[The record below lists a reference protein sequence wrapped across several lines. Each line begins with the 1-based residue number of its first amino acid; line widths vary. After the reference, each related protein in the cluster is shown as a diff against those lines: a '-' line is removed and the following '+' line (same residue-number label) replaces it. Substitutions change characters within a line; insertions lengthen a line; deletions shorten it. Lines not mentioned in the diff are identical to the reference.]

1 MRMTPADRSMTK
13 HILLWLVL
21 ASTLSISVQAQDST
35 GLEQAATAI
44 RLRQYPEAVELLIP
58 LAAQGNAEAQYQ
70 LASLYRSGR
79 GVKQDLDAYLEM
91 LTASANGG
99 FARAQYQ
106 LGLAYEAGSL
116 VPADLDQAR
125 RWLSSAAEQDMQE
138 AASRLEQLNTTVK
151 EPQVSAELNPGSLRT
166 AVLKGDNALVQQL
179 LAAGTPVDEKD
190 AHGRSALLEAAN
202 SGQAEIVT
210 TLLAGGADSN
220 AQDNYGDAPVLAAV
234 RAGHTEILASLLA
247 HGANP
252 DIRDPS
258 NNTPLILA
266 AGLNSEVMVRQ
277 LAEAGASMNLNNDRG
292 WTAADTANARHYSAL
307 SDWLVKRGD
316 TLKSSA
322 ANQPSTADRNAA
334 PGEGQ
339 WTALMTAGWRGD
351 RDKIRELSPS
361 KQQLE
366 QRDGAGQTAL
376 SLASRA
382 GQVDAARALLRLGAE
397 PNSQQDNGYSPLMW
411 ASRNG
416 STELL
421 SLLLEAG
428 ADPNH
433 ASADTQNCLSLA
445 ITSGS
450 LQSVKLLLD
459 AGAKLAR
466 PSGEVAET
474 PLMLAAE
481 IANPEIV
488 ALLLEKDRRVG
499 DVNSLG
505 RSAVWLAAR
514 SDCGRCI
521 RSLARAGADL
531 DRPDNKGVPPLVI
544 AASKGALQSLDALL
558 KSGANQGTKAPEGNT
573 ALLAASGAGQVAAAK
588 LLLEAG
594 ADIDQR
600 NSLGNTAL
608 IEATIGNRRDMV
620 RLLLESGADAE
631 LRNRDRLTARAIAEQ
646 HHSDEVIEELDTHA
660 KNKKGIFSFLD

>member
-1 MRMTPADRSMTK
+1 MHMTPADPSLKR
-13 HILLWLVL
+13 HILLWLLL

-35 GLEQAATAI
+35 ELEQAATAI
-44 RLRQYPEAVELLIP
+44 RLRQYPQAAELLIP

-79 GVKQDLDAYLEM
+79 GVEQDLDAYLEM

-99 FARAQYQ
+99 YARAQYQ

-116 VPADLDQAR
+116 VPVDLDQAR
-125 RWLSSAAEQDMQE
+125 RWLSSAAEQDIQE
-138 AASRLEQLNTTVK
+138 AASRLEKLNTAVK
-151 EPQVSAELNPGSLRT
+151 EPQVAAELNPGSLRT
-166 AVLKGDNALVQQL
+166 AVLKGDNELVQQL

-190 AHGRSALLEAAN
+190 EHGRSPLLEAAN
-202 SGQAEIVT
+202 SGRAEIVD
-210 TLLAGGADSN
+210 TLLAAGADSN
-220 AQDNYGDAPVLAAV
+220 VQDNYGDAPVLAAV

-266 AGLNSEVMVRQ
+266 AGLNSQMMVQQ
-277 LAEAGASMNLNNDRG
+277 LVNAGASLKLNNDRG
-292 WTAADTANARHYSAL
+292 WTAADTANARQYSAL
-307 SDWLVKRGD
+307 SAWLIKRGD
-316 TLKSSA
+316 TLKGSTGI
-322 ANQPSTADRNAA
+322 QPSTSDRNAA

-339 WTALMTAGWRGD
+339 WTALMTAAWRGD

-361 KQQLE
+361 KTQLE

-382 GQVDAARALLRLGAE
+382 GQSDAAQALLRLGAE

-416 STELL
+416 NSELL

-433 ASADTQNCLSLA
+433 ASADTHTCLSLA

-466 PSGEVAET
+466 AAGENAET

-488 ALLLEKDRRVG
+488 ALLLEKGGRTG

-505 RSAVWLAAR
+505 RSAIWLAAR
-514 SDCGRCI
+514 SDCGGCI
-521 RSLARAGADL
+521 QSLAKARADL
-531 DRPDNKGVPPLVI
+531 DLPDNKGVPPLVI
-544 AASKGALQSLDALL
+544 AANKGAVLSLDALL
-558 KSGANQGTKAPEGNT
+558 KSGANQGTKTPDGNT

-620 RLLLESGADAE
+620 RLLLESGADSE
-631 LRNRDRLTARAIAEQ
+631 LRNRDRLTARAIAMQ
-646 HHSDEVIEELDTHA
+646 HKSVEVIEEFDKHA
-660 KNKKGIFSFLD
+660 KNQKGIFSFLD